1 MFCFTGISKLLIG
14 GRKELKKLIHGD
26 QNSLARALLNS
37 IKKRDLL
44 MLRCLTEEF
53 KAVVT
58 QMVDLENEKSTPT
71 TFVLLA
77 MAAEF
82 PR

>member
-1 MFCFTGISKLLIG
+1 MS
-14 GRKELKKLIHGD
+14 GRKELKKLLHND
-26 QNSLARALLNS
+26 QDFMARALLNS

-53 KAVVT
+53 KADVT
-58 QMVDLENEKSTPT
+58 QMVDPENEKSTPT

-82 PR
+82 QR